1 MPGVP
6 PQHETASWKVEELER
21 RLMGFNSPT
30 LQLSN
35 SDVGVADART
45 GTSITNVSGDPTG
58 PTADRSGA
66 GAAPEPPTSPAHD
79 RGAGGRGGPP
89 PPPAPGPPS
98 RGRAPR
104 GRPPGVSPAGPRGRC
119 PGCPG
124 ACPRPRAP
132 PARPDPAH
140 RPGGPGGAGP
150 PVA

>member
-66 GAAPEPPTSPAHD
+66 GAAPAPPTSPAHD
-79 RGAGGRGGPP
+79 RGAGGRGAATPPRATCPAFRGPSP
-89 PPPAPGPPS
+89 PGP
-98 RGRAPR
+98 R
-104 GRPPGVSPAGPRGRC
+104 
-119 PGCPG
+119 
-124 ACPRPRAP
+124 
-132 PARPDPAH
+132 
-140 RPGGPGGAGP
+140 
-150 PVA
+150 

>member
-1 MPGVP
+1 
-6 PQHETASWKVEELER
+6 
-21 RLMGFNSPT
+21 MGFNSPT

-89 PPPAPGPPS
+89 PPRARGPAYG
-98 RGRAPR
+98 GRAHP
-104 GRPPGVSPAGPRGRC
+104 GRHPGISPAGRNARRREV
-119 PGCPG
+119 PG
-124 ACPRPRAP
+124 ARPRP
-132 PARPDPAH
+132 
-140 RPGGPGGAGP
+140 G
-150 PVA
+150 